1 MELFFSISQSNPVS
15 HYINVKLKIQNVVDK
30 KLILLLPRWRPGRYE
45 LGHFSKNIQNFRAYD
60 SKGKQLLVI
69 KSNTHSWEIFNDN
82 LNKEIFVEY
91 NYYANEYNAGACY
104 ADENILYFNPVH
116 LLMKPS
122 YSDTIHKFHIHI
134 NVPKNYKII
143 TSLKIKIIP
152 LNLLIMTN

>member
-104 ADENILYFNPVH
+104 ADENILYFNSVQ
-116 LLMKPS
+116 
-122 YSDTIHKFHIHI
+122 
-134 NVPKNYKII
+134 
-143 TSLKIKIIP
+143 
-152 LNLLIMTN
+152 LIMIFSY